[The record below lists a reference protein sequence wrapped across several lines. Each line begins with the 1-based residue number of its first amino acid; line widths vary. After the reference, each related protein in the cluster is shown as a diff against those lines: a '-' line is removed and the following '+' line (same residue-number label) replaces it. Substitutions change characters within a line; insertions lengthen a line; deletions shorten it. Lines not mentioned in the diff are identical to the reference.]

1 MLRWAPLTPPP
12 PPPHHHHT
20 TTPPPPSPPPLALRY
35 ISSAAKPPPLFVVG
49 VEGVWGMLISLLVIY
64 PVASFIPGDD
74 NGCYETLS
82 GATDILF
89 NSKSIMVVT
98 AIYFTCVFTFNA
110 IGIFITKI
118 LDALWKAL
126 VSVMHDLARV
136 CMRVPRRRF
145 INLLINLLINSCG
158 MYIRVS

>member
-1 MLRWAPLTPPP
+1 M
-12 PPPHHHHT
+12 
-20 TTPPPPSPPPLALRY
+20 
-35 ISSAAKPPPLFVVG
+35 VG

-64 PVASFIPGDD
+64 PAASFIPGDD
-74 NGCYETLS
+74 NGCYETLT

-89 NSKSIMVVT
+89 SSKNIMVVT

-126 VSVMHDLARV
+126 VSVRAKSRQIHTGSPSAKLPTTLTLYFAGSNMFCIL
-136 CMRVPRRRF
+136 
-145 INLLINLLINSCG
+145 
-158 MYIRVS
+158 

>member
-1 MLRWAPLTPPP
+1 MLLI
-12 PPPHHHHT
+12 
-20 TTPPPPSPPPLALRY
+20 ALSCFVQSGQFVLEEKY

-64 PVASFIPGDD
+64 PAASFIPGDD
-74 NGCYETLS
+74 NGCYETLT

-89 NSKSIMVVT
+89 SSKNIMVVT

-126 VSVMHDLARV
+126 VSVRVKSRQIHPGSTSARL
-136 CMRVPRRRF
+136 PTALTLHF
-145 INLLINLLINSCG
+145 A
-158 MYIRVS
+158 VSNMFCIL